1 VPILGTGILPP
12 SGAIAT
18 ELTSVVRRAF
28 VPKVFVQ
35 IYQSSPLML
44 AFLANNNM
52 ATGGVS
58 PITVP
63 VQGTQMTTGQWIGY
77 DGSFNLPG
85 TIPGIQNAEFNL
97 KGYITPIPF
106 LGMEGLVQVDY
117 SVVPLIEARMNDAA
131 EQTIKSFTTALY
143 GNISNT
149 SQIIGLPGAID
160 DGTNASSYG
169 GIARSTTNAQGTAW
183 WKSYYV
189 SNAGTGLSRDL
200 VLTYV
205 AAVTKKTGE
214 SPNIGV
220 CGFGTWTTLA
230 KDFTSNERYNY
241 TPSNTYSD
249 GKISAHFRA
258 IEVAGVP
265 VYPDPYCPEGT
276 LYLLNTNYINLYIH
290 ERAAFQVLP
299 FESTFANGQLGYVG
313 GLLNV
318 MELVNVK
325 PQAHGAING
334 LSYTSL

>member
-1 VPILGTGILPP
+1 MPILGQGILPP
-12 SGAIAT
+12 AGTIAT

-28 VPKVFVQ
+28 VNKVFVQ
-35 IYQSSPLML
+35 IYQSTPLML
-44 AFLANNNM
+44 AFLANNQM
-52 ATGGVS
+52 ASGGIS

-63 VQGTQMTTGQWIGY
+63 VQGSQMTSGQWIGY

-85 TIPGIQNAEFNL
+85 TIPGIQNAEFDL

-131 EQTIKSFTTALY
+131 EQTIQSFTTALY
-143 GNISNT
+143 NNISN
-149 SQIIGLPGAID
+149 QQQMIGLPGAID
-160 DGTNASSYG
+160 DGSNAATYG
-169 GIARSTTNAQGTAW
+169 GIARSTTNAQGVSW
-183 WKSYYV
+183 WKSYNV
-189 SNAGTGLSRDL
+189 ANAGAGLSRDL
-200 VLTYV
+200 VLTYIS
-205 AAVTKKTGE
+205 AITKKTGE

-220 CGFGTWTTLA
+220 CGFGTWVTLA
-230 KDFTSNERYNY
+230 KDFTSAEQYKY
-241 TPSNTYSD
+241 TPQSSYQDTT
-249 GKISAHFRA
+249 ISAHFRA
-258 IEVAGVP
+258 IDVAGVP

-290 ERAAFQVLP
+290 ERAAFQLLP

-325 PQAHGAING
+325 PQAHGVIKG
-334 LSYTSL
+334 LSFTSL